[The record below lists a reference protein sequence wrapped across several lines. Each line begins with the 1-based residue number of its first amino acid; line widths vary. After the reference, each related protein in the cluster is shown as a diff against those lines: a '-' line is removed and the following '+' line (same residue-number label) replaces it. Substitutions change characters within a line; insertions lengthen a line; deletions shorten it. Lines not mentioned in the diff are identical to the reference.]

1 MASIPTDRCLGQRH
15 VDHAVIEKLK
25 RRIDLTERAQLLK
38 GVPLARAWIGELMRK
53 IAGRNMMR
61 DAAS

>member
-1 MASIPTDRCLGQRH
+1 